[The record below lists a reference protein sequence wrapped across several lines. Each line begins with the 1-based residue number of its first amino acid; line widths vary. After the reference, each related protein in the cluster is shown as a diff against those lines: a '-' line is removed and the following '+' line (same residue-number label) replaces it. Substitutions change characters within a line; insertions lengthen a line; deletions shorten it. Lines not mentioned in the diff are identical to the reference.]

1 MDNVYEKLIFKD
13 RHYSWIFL
21 TPAIVIL
28 ILFTVYPL
36 IYSLTISFY
45 GWNLTRPESVERFV
59 GFTNYINIL
68 KSSDFWNSLLVT
80 IKFTVFSTTAA
91 MVTGT
96 ALAFLL
102 FQRLLGTHIVRTF
115 AIAAMILAPIVVGTA
130 WRIMYNTNYGIINYF
145 LNVLRIGG
153 RPFLSDT
160 VLVIPAL
167 VLTDVWQWSP
177 LVMIIV
183 LAALQGLP
191 EEVYEAGKVDGASTW
206 QVFWHITLPLLKPSL
221 TLALLIRLMDSFRTF
236 DIIYAMTAGGPGTS
250 SQNLNILMYNTGFE
264 YFQVSKT
271 AALAII
277 SLILIIVT
285 SLGVM
290 KVLRKEGTEIW

>member
-1 MDNVYEKLIFKD
+1 
-13 RHYSWIFL
+13 
-21 TPAIVIL
+21 
-28 ILFTVYPL
+28 
-36 IYSLTISFY
+36 
-45 GWNLTRPESVERFV
+45 
-59 GFTNYINIL
+59 
-68 KSSDFWNSLLVT
+68 
-80 IKFTVFSTTAA
+80 
-91 MVTGT
+91 
-96 ALAFLL
+96 
-102 FQRLLGTHIVRTF
+102 
-115 AIAAMILAPIVVGTA
+115 MILAPIVVGTA

-145 LNVLRIGG
+145 LEILKIGG

-160 VLVIPAL
+160 SLVIPAL

-277 SLILIIVT
+277 SLIMIIIA
-285 SLGVM
+285 SLSII
-290 KVLRKEGTEIW
+290 KVLRKEGAEIW

>member
-1 MDNVYEKLIFKD
+1 MHEKLILKD

-21 TPAIVIL
+21 APAILIL

-45 GWNLTRPESVERFV
+45 GWNLTRPGSAERFI

-68 KSSDFWNSLLVT
+68 KNSDFWNSVLVT
-80 IKFTVFSTTAA
+80 AKFTVFSTGGT
-91 MVTGT
+91 MVVGT

-102 FQRLLGTHIVRTF
+102 FQRLIGTHVVRTF

-145 LNVLRIGG
+145 LEVLKIGG

-160 VLVIPAL
+160 SLVIPAL

-277 SLILIIVT
+277 SLILIIIA
-285 SLGVM
+285 SLSII